1 MGRDEYPNPG
11 LVEIS
16 LVVAGDDLLHEVA
29 GGTEPAPLPQQERGL
44 GGVDGGPGVQD
55 RLQIAVDPVV
65 PCHDRTDE
73 KKRDNDE
80 REEEKLSLSLSL
92 SLSLA
97 GRGNQYMRGD
107 ARKKRETR
115 GREASPRTTRRDRTA
130 GMASE
135 SAGARRRQYSIGDK
149 IPVFGIRWRCLAPRF
164 VTFKNPTVMR
174 LSAYVKRQVA
184 RTL

>member
-55 RLQIAVDPVV
+55 RLQIA
-65 PCHDRTDE
+65 
-73 KKRDNDE
+73 
-80 REEEKLSLSLSL
+80 
-92 SLSLA
+92 
-97 GRGNQYMRGD
+97 NQ
-107 ARKKRETR
+107 
-115 GREASPRTTRRDRTA
+115 RRRFEVRR
-130 GMASE
+130 SRE
-135 SAGARRRQYSIGDK
+135 SAGGRRRQYSIGDK

>member
-55 RLQIAVDPVV
+55 RLQIAGI
-65 PCHDRTDE
+65 C
-73 KKRDNDE
+73 
-80 REEEKLSLSLSL
+80 
-92 SLSLA
+92 
-97 GRGNQYMRGD
+97 
-107 ARKKRETR
+107 
-115 GREASPRTTRRDRTA
+115 
-130 GMASE
+130 
-135 SAGARRRQYSIGDK
+135 RRRQYSIGDK
-149 IPVFGIRWRCLAPRF
+149 IPVFGIPWRCLAPRF